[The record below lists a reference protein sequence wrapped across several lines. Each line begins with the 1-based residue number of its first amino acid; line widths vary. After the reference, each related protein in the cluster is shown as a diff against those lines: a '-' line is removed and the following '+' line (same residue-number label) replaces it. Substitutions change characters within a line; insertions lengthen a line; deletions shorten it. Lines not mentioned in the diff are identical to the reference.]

1 MFYVG
6 GKTFKAMDN
15 RSLLGA
21 ESHVSY
27 NTSSFINSQQEQC
40 YTYLFYSAP
49 HFHACKYY
57 EYTTIGVGSI
67 L

>member
-1 MFYVG
+1 MFYDG

-27 NTSSFINSQQEQC
+27 NTSSLQIVNKSNATHTYFIPRRIFMHVN
-40 YTYLFYSAP
+40 
-49 HFHACKYY
+49 
-57 EYTTIGVGSI
+57 IMSI
-67 L
+67 LR